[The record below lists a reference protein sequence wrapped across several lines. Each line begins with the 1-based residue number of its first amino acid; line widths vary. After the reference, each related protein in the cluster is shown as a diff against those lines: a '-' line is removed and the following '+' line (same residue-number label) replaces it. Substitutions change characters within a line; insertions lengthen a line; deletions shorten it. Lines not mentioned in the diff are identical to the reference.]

1 MSDRN
6 NQKMIRQL
14 KLYDY
19 LTSTEIHGPSDIMS
33 ETDIGISSIR
43 MLQRDL
49 KDLRD
54 SGLINVK
61 YNKEKNNYVAQENPV
76 FDENAKGR
84 RRQHLI
90 RLNRIG
96 TLMCAFTRTD
106 IAELE
111 SYELLCE
118 ECEYIKEHPEEF
130 PEEDFYD
137 DDYPEMPVLADIKA
151 EYYELFPYS
160 NERTR
165 QRDFNAIRDAGYILI
180 YIKKFHSY
188 VFETQKEF
196 SDKALLLWNH
206 VME

>member
-1 MSDRN
+1 MADGN

-19 LTSTEIHGPSDIMS
+19 LTSTEIHGLSDIMS
-33 ETDIGISSIR
+33 KADIGIGSIR
-43 MLQRDL
+43 TLQRDI

-54 SGLINVK
+54 SGLINLK
-61 YNKEKNNYVAQENPV
+61 YDKKKDNYVIRKDPV
-76 FDENAKGR
+76 FNESTQGR

-96 TLMCAFTRTD
+96 TLICGLTRTD

-118 ECEYIKEHPEEF
+118 EYEYVKDHPEEF

-137 DDYPEMPVLADIKA
+137 DDYPEMPVLADLKA
-151 EYYELFPYS
+151 EYYELFPCS

-165 QRDFNAIRDAGYILI
+165 QRDFNAIREAGYVLR
-180 YIKKFHSY
+180 YIKKYHNY
-188 VFETQKEF
+188 VFETIDEF
-196 SDKALLLWNH
+196 SDKALRLWDL
-206 VME
+206 

>member
-6 NQKMIRQL
+6 NPKMIRQL

-19 LTSTEIHGPSDIMS
+19 LTSTEIHGLSDIMS
-33 ETDIGISSIR
+33 ESDIGIGSIR
-43 MLQRDL
+43 TLQRDL

-54 SGLINVK
+54 SGLINLK
-61 YNKEKNNYVAQENPV
+61 YDKKKDNYVIRKDPV
-76 FDENAKGR
+76 FNESTQGR
-84 RRQHLI
+84 RRQHLV

-96 TLMCAFTRTD
+96 TLICGLTRTD

-118 ECEYIKEHPEEF
+118 EYEYVKDHPEEF

-137 DDYPEMPVLADIKA
+137 DDYPEMPVLADLKA
-151 EYYELFPYS
+151 EYYELFPGS

-165 QRDFNAIRDAGYILI
+165 QRDFNAIREAGYVLR
-180 YIKKFHSY
+180 YIKKYHNY
-188 VFETQKEF
+188 VFETIDEF
-196 SDKALLLWNH
+196 SDKAHRLWDLL
-206 VME
+206 E

>member
-1 MSDRN
+1 MADRN

-19 LTSTEIHGPSDIMS
+19 LTSTEIHGLSDIMS
-33 ETDIGISSIR
+33 ESDIGIGSIR
-43 MLQRDL
+43 TLQRDL

-54 SGLINVK
+54 SGLINLK
-61 YNKEKNNYVAQENPV
+61 YDKKKDNYVVRKDPV
-76 FDENAKGR
+76 FNESTQGR

-96 TLMCAFTRTD
+96 TLICGLTRTD

-118 ECEYIKEHPEEF
+118 EYEYVKDHPEEF

-137 DDYPEMPVLADIKA
+137 DDYPEMPVLADLKA
-151 EYYELFPYS
+151 EYYELFPGS

-165 QRDFNAIRDAGYILI
+165 QRDFNAIREAGYVLR
-180 YIKKFHSY
+180 YIKKYHNY
-188 VFETQKEF
+188 VFETIDEF
-196 SDKALLLWNH
+196 SDKAHRLWNL
-206 VME
+206 